1 MDTKRGKVKLE
12 GVVKVF
18 DVKAFRIAK
27 YPVTNVQFQAFIDA
41 EDGYQNAEWWKD
53 IETERKAIRAPLERS
68 QFSSGNRVL
77 V

>member
-1 MDTKRGKVKLE
+1 MDIERRKVKLE
-12 GVVKVF
+12 KVEEAF

-41 EDGYQNAEWWKD
+41 EDGYRNTEWWKD
-53 IETERKAIRAPLERS
+53 IKAEQGTQQAQMERS
-68 QFSSGNRVL
+68 QFASGNRFL